1 MHTYIH
7 GVHDTY
13 IPYTYLEADR
23 SSTSGHHHRVST
35 RVDDGRG
42 KKVRSMN
49 REEKKKSGEFG
60 VSVNDPTHQEFMRKI
75 GSHVLWILGQI
86 LLEFV

>member
-1 MHTYIH
+1 
-7 GVHDTY
+7 
-13 IPYTYLEADR
+13 
-23 SSTSGHHHRVST
+23 
-35 RVDDGRG
+35 
-42 KKVRSMN
+42 MN